1 MFVSFTAAVST
12 KALKAMRQTTRK
24 LIDLSKMFNPI
35 LRGWMEYYGKYS
47 PSGMLP
53 VFKHF
58 NCTLRAW
65 AMRKYKRLK
74 GHKTRAALLIEKN
87 AKERPSL
94 FVHWK
99 KGMLGFA

>member
-1 MFVSFTAAVST
+1 
-12 KALKAMRQTTRK
+12 MRQTTRK
-24 LIDLSKMFNPI
+24 WNLRNRTDLELIDLSKMFNPI

-58 NCTLRAW
+58 NSTLRAW

-87 AKERPSL
+87 AKERPDL